1 MMNEFSSP
9 PNLNPQAQGYID
21 GLFGGLPSYSGG
33 VSATLMHRLERGDH
47 FCDNWKVYAPCG
59 VGGAVLEWTMVVYW
73 PSWHAQV
80 PVLLSPDGCWP
91 HCVNEE
97 IAHEVGKLGV
107 ALAWFNRLDLAFD
120 PPDSLRSGPAFDAW
134 PRESFGAISAWAW
147 GLQRCVDA
155 LLLTQHAAP
164 QGIGVIGHSRGG
176 KAALLAGA
184 TDPRIRATISHNSGT
199 GGAGSLRVMGQGS
212 ESLADLAQ
220 RFAHWLGP
228 EAPKEATQQQ
238 LTTTDNLPLLRA
250 IAPRGLCLLQASDDA
265 WANPAGTQYAYG
277 QLQPTWAAQR
287 VPHCIDW
294 QERTGGHAMT
304 ALDWVRAA
312 AFLQRVIGG

>member
-1 MMNEFSSP
+1 
-9 PNLNPQAQGYID
+9 
-21 GLFGGLPSYSGG
+21 
-33 VSATLMHRLERGDH
+33 
-47 FCDNWKVYAPCG
+47 
-59 VGGAVLEWTMVVYW
+59 
-73 PSWHAQV
+73 
-80 PVLLSPDGCWP
+80 
-91 HCVNEE
+91 
-97 IAHEVGKLGV
+97 
-107 ALAWFNRLDLAFD
+107 
-120 PPDSLRSGPAFDAW
+120 
-134 PRESFGAISAWAW
+134 
-147 GLQRCVDA
+147 
-155 LLLTQHAAP
+155 
-164 QGIGVIGHSRGG
+164 
-176 KAALLAGA
+176 
-184 TDPRIRATISHNSGT
+184 
-199 GGAGSLRVMGQGS
+199 MGQGS

>member
-1 MMNEFSSP
+1 
-9 PNLNPQAQGYID
+9 
-21 GLFGGLPSYSGG
+21 
-33 VSATLMHRLERGDH
+33 
-47 FCDNWKVYAPCG
+47 
-59 VGGAVLEWTMVVYW
+59 MVVYW
-73 PSWHAQV
+73 PSGHAPV

-97 IAHEVGKLGV
+97 IAYEVGQQGV

-120 PPDSLRSGPAFDAW
+120 PPDALRAGPVFEAW
-134 PRESFGAISAWAW
+134 PEAAFGAISAWAW

-155 LLLTQHAAP
+155 LLQTQRAAS

-184 TDPRIRATISHNSGT
+184 TDARIRATISHNSGT
-199 GGAGSLRVMGQGS
+199 GGAGSLQVMGQGS

-220 RFAHWLGP
+220 RFPHWLGP
-228 EAPKEATQQQ
+228 EAAKEATQQQ
-238 LTTTDNLPLLRA
+238 LTATDNLPLLRA
-250 IAPRGLCLLQASDDA
+250 IAPRGLCLLQASDDL
-265 WANPAGTQYAYG
+265 WANPAGTQYAYA
-277 QLQPTWAAQR
+277 QLQPTWAALG

-304 ALDWVRAA
+304 ALDWARAA
-312 AFLQRVIGG
+312 AFLKQVLPS